1 MHGDK
6 NGLGS
11 QENISSPDLWTPVMR
26 KWIRKEEYAYV
37 TGRKSSCKNR

>member
-11 QENISSPDLWTPVMR
+11 QENISSPDFGTYNDLPL
-26 KWIRKEEYAYV
+26 KWYIRLIA
-37 TGRKSSCKNR
+37 